1 LPDGLSLS
9 ITVKEITMR
18 RLILGLVCIGIVLCC
33 AGLAGAANYYVAPS
47 GGSNSNPG
55 TVSQPWATLEKAL
68 ATAAAGDTVYFRG
81 GTHTASGSYYPSA
94 TAHAGTSGSPI
105 TLTSY
110 PNETATITGNGISYF
125 IRVEKPYWVFDGLTF
140 IANNLQGSG
149 GCIILNGDNYDGN
162 HMTVRNCSF
171 QIVSANSVDNVTCI
185 RLQSG
190 RSNYAIIQNNTFA
203 GFHVEFRGQCGVQYL
218 GVGGSVGTKI
228 LNNIFHS
235 FDLGLMVKHANGD
248 TSLSSGAEIAYN
260 YFYDCDR
267 AGLYGN
273 PVYINYHDN
282 LLVGTGIS
290 FGDNGGGPQGNHC
303 TINHNTIYNNGLIFN
318 NPGEGPI
325 TYTTV
330 TNNVFMNMVS
340 PSLNSS
346 PTTPHYTTLDY
357 NLYISGSQAF
367 IEYGNWYSLATW
379 KTHYGGDAHSIS
391 GSPTFVGG
399 STPTTI
405 ADFALTSGSTGHNAA
420 SDGKD
425 LGADMTQ
432 VGIQGGGSPPTAVND
447 SYSLYA
453 NHTLTVSAGSGLLLN
468 DTGTGT
474 ITAVKVTDPS
484 HGSLS
489 LSSDGSFTYTPTT
502 GYTGSDS
509 YTYKAH
515 NSYGDSNTA
524 TVSITVNTPP
534 APTAQADAYSV
545 YDNHTL
551 TVSAGSGLLL
561 NDTDSTGLSLT
572 ASKVSNPSHGTA
584 TVNSDG
590 SFTYTPTTGYSGS
603 DSFGYKAYNGFVYS
617 STATVSITINQPTR
631 MLIGVGNGLLCS
643 TTAPNSDG
651 RYWNNFTAYTGSPS
665 VINSCT
671 TASGSLSGIKLT
683 RTANFKD
690 SSYSGISTSI
700 NGWPV
705 NAVAD
710 FMYSNST
717 TTGSFEFSLL
727 DTSGSKTYEL
737 TVFGGSFY
745 NNGTSRYT
753 VLASST
759 TSRDVNTYS
768 NTTVWPTFSNLTPD
782 ANGKI
787 TLQVSLVS
795 GGTDRAPISVMDLAI
810 YDNGVGNYS
819 MMAGQESSAI
829 ESASIAVA
837 GTATKT
843 VTAKASS
850 VVSMAGQNSALAL
863 NINFQPASVVA
874 PQGYLVDSGMPFGK
888 ADNGYT
894 YGWTTDMSSFAAQL
908 NSVASPDV
916 RYDTAIML
924 VNGGTWEL
932 AVPNGMYDVK
942 IVAGDSSGT
951 LAAQKFSVEGVP
963 MTLTK
968 AKTAAGWSEE
978 TITVV
983 VTDGRLTIVGNPGS
997 SLCFVQITGR

>member
-1 LPDGLSLS
+1 
-9 ITVKEITMR
+9 MR
-18 RLILGLVCIGIVLCC
+18 RLTFCVVCSCVIMACS
-33 AGLAGAANYYVAPS
+33 GLAGAANYYVAPS
-47 GGSNSNPG
+47 GGSDSNPG

-110 PNETATITGNGISYF
+110 PNETATITGNNISRF
-125 IRVEKPYWVFDGLTF
+125 IRVEKPYWIFDGLTF
-140 IANNLQGSG
+140 IANNLLGSG

-162 HMTVRNCSF
+162 HMIVRSCSF

-203 GFHVEFRGQCGVQYL
+203 GFHVAFRGQSGIQYL
-218 GVGGSVGTKI
+218 GGSNIGSKI
-228 LNNIFHS
+228 LNNNFHD
-235 FDLGLMVKHANGD
+235 FWLGIYEKHANGD

-260 YFYDCDR
+260 YFYDIDI
-267 AGLYGN
+267 AGIYGN
-273 PVYINYHDN
+273 PTYINIHDN
-282 LLVGTGIS
+282 LFVGKGIS
-290 FGDNGGGPQGNHC
+290 LGDAAGGARGNHS
-303 TINHNTIYNNGLIFN
+303 TINHNTCYNSGLWLE
-318 NPGEGPI
+318 NPSEGPI

-330 TNNVFMNMVS
+330 TNNVFMAVVGLS
-340 PSLNSS
+340 PESS

-357 NLYISGSQAF
+357 NLYITGNSAF
-367 IEYGNWYSLATW
+367 QEFGNWYSLASW
-379 KTHYGGDAHSIS
+379 ITHYGGDAHSIA

-432 VGIQGGGSPPTAVND
+432 VGIQGGGVAPTAVND
-447 SYSLYA
+447 SYSVYA

-484 HGSLS
+484 HGSVS
-489 LSSDGSFTYTPTT
+489 LSSDGGFVYTPTT

-509 YTYKAH
+509 FTYKAH
-515 NSYGDSNTA
+515 NSAGDSNTA

-534 APTAQADAYSV
+534 APTAVNDSYSV
-545 YDNHTL
+545 YINRTL
-551 TVSAGSGLLL
+551 TVAAGAGLLL

-572 ASKVSNPSHGTA
+572 ASKVSDPSHGSV

-590 SFTYTPTTGYSGS
+590 GFTYTPTTGYSGS

-617 STATVSITINQPTR
+617 STATVTITVTEPTR
-631 MLIGVGNGLLCS
+631 ILIDCNTAFLCS
-643 TTAPNSDG
+643 TTMPNSDG
-651 RYWNNFTAYTGSPS
+651 RYWNNFSSGTIT
-665 VINSCT
+665 SCT
-671 TASGSLSGIKLT
+671 TSVGGLSGIQLT
-683 RTANFKD
+683 RTTSFNASGNAN
-690 SSYSGISTSI
+690 YSTPI

-705 NAVAD
+705 NAVKD
-710 FMYSNST
+710 FLFMNNT
-717 TTGSFEFSLL
+717 TATGTMEFSLL

-737 TVFGGSFY
+737 TVFGSATDS
-745 NNGTSRYT
+745 GTTRYT

-759 TSRDVNTYS
+759 TSRVVNTYG
-768 NTTVWPTFSNLTPD
+768 NKTVWPTFSNLTPD
-782 ANGKI
+782 TNGKI
-787 TLQVSLVS
+787 TLQVNLVA
-795 GGTDRAPISVMDLAI
+795 GERGPLNVMDLAV

-850 VVSMAGQNSALAL
+850 VVSMAGQNSALAM

-874 PQGYLVDSGMPFGK
+874 PQGYIVDSGLPFGK

-894 YGWTTDMSSFAAQL
+894 YGWTTDLSSFAVQCNNA
-908 NSVASPDV
+908 ASMDV

-924 VNGGTWEL
+924 VAGGTWEL

-942 IVAGDSSGT
+942 IVAGDSSST
-951 LAAQKFSVEGVP
+951 LAEQKFSIEGVP

-968 AKTAAGWSEE
+968 AKTATIWAEE
-978 TITVV
+978 SVTVV
-983 VTDGRLTIVGNPGS
+983 VTDGKLTIVGNPGS